1 MKRPKKAVVLL
12 SGGLDSAVALYDARN
27 RGYQCFCLIF
37 DYGQRHRRE
46 IESAKKVASAAHSSF
61 EVLKINLAWKGSALL
76 DQRISV
82 PSRQRVAPR
91 PPADAPGA
99 YEGTPGAYRNCAGVR
114 YGAQLRR
121 CPARA
126 GIPSTYVPGRNIIFL
141 SFALSYA
148 EAIGAEAIFIG
159 AHAQDYSGYPDC
171 RPEFYRAF
179 SRVIATGTKAGVEKR
194 KIRVLTP
201 LIHKSKAGI
210 IKLGARLKVP
220 FNVTW
225 SCYRGGKTPCGA
237 CDSCYYRAKGFR
249 EAGIDAK

>member
-1 MKRPKKAVVLL
+1 MKRAKKAVVLL
-12 SGGLDSAVALYDARN
+12 SGGLDSAVTLYDARR
-27 RGYQCFCLIF
+27 RGYRCFCLIF

-46 IESAKKVASAAHSSF
+46 IESAKKVASAAHSPF

-76 DQRISV
+76 DMKVKV
-82 PSRQRVAPR
+82 PSV
-91 PPADAPGA
+91 APGA
-99 YEGTPGAYRNCAGVR
+99 NRNCAG
-114 YGAQLRR
+114 APLS
-121 CPARA
+121 A

-171 RPEFYRAF
+171 RPQFIRAF
-179 SRVIATGTKAGVEKR
+179 SRVIATGTKAGVEKK

-201 LIHKSKAGI
+201 LIHKTKAGI
-210 IKLGARLKVP
+210 IRLGVKLKVP

-225 SCYRGGKTPCGA
+225 SCYRGGKTPCGE
-237 CDSCYYRAKGFR
+237 CDSCYYRAKGFK
-249 EAGIDAK
+249 EAGIQQTPGLKG

>member
-1 MKRPKKAVVLL
+1 MKRAKKAVVLL
-12 SGGLDSAVALYDARN
+12 SGGLDSAVTLYDARR
-27 RGYQCFCLIF
+27 RGYRCFCLIF

-46 IESAKKVASAAHSSF
+46 IESAKKVASAAHSPF
-61 EVLKINLAWKGSALL
+61 EVLKINLARKGSALL
-76 DQRISV
+76 DRRISV
-82 PSRQRVAPR
+82 PSRQRAPR
-91 PPADAPGA
+91 PIGWAGAP
-99 YEGTPGAYRNCAGVR
+99 P
-114 YGAQLRR
+114 
-121 CPARA
+121 PA

-148 EAIGAEAIFIG
+148 EAIGAEALFIG

-179 SRVIATGTKAGVEKR
+179 SRVIATGTKAGVEKK

-201 LIHKSKAGI
+201 LIHKTKAGI
-210 IKLGARLKVP
+210 IRLGVELKVP

-237 CDSCYYRAKGFR
+237 CDSCYYRAKGFK
-249 EAGIDAK
+249 EAGIQQTPGLKG